1 MTYFTDS
8 PYERMM
14 TKRPERQ
21 RGNAPPPLSHP
32 PRCQGCPYRRAAPCI
47 GVCIKELN
55 QKGKENTNL

>member
-32 PRCQGCPYRRAAPCI
+32 PYRRAAPCI
-47 GVCIKELN
+47 GICIKELN
-55 QKGKENTNL
+55 RKGKENTNL